1 MPPPC
6 ICLSDLFGVVSPA
19 GKEESIS
26 VSEIKNASILLL
38 TIVSNESNL
47 FRIELTLKWG
57 KINLLK
63 FLRRMFFRVFYGFT
77 VGFQG
82 DFNV

>member
-6 ICLSDLFGVVSPA
+6 MYLSDLFGVVSPA

-26 VSEIKNASILLL
+26 VSEIKNTLILLL
-38 TIVSNESNL
+38 TIVSNKSNL

-57 KINLLK
+57 KINLLVNSD
-63 FLRRMFFRVFYGFT
+63 LLLVSRMMLM
-77 VGFQG
+77 
-82 DFNV
+82 FNLN